1 MLTTQ
6 TIIAAPIVNIEDP
19 TAWLSEPV
27 TYAIHRSGEQLSYY
41 PQLTSNTSNVS
52 TVFEVSIPSM
62 DTIIDRHIY
71 LQMPV
76 TITFAGTAPLGQNLL
91 QTGYDALRAWPL
103 HAIMDT
109 LSISINGNEISQ
121 DQRLIVPY
129 LMRHEGFNQY
139 TNYSLSTTP
148 HYMDPAQTYDQLVG
162 SMRNPLAGYGDTVDG
177 TNTPRGAYP
186 ITVVSNTNTAATIQ
200 ATIIEP
206 LFITP
211 LIWGEA
217 LQKGLSGIDRMVVK
231 VKWSSNLPRIWSHSN
246 AGGSVFST
254 PPAVTLGTPQL
265 NLRWMMPQSIY
276 PQPNVFLY
284 GYDAF
289 RIYPTSTNSSL
300 ASGAS
305 RTVTMNNVQLR
316 TVPDMIFLFA
326 RKRDADLTYLD
337 ADVFAAITNVNITWG
352 VQNGILATATQ
363 ADLYQIARR
372 NGIAMS
378 WETWAGLP
386 IANML
391 GSTNSTI
398 AGAGSILPLR
408 VGMDIPVKA
417 DESPGVS
424 INVNVTITVTITN
437 PSPAAVNYDLF
448 MITID
453 RGAASI
459 LEKRMALETGIIS
472 RADAVNAATV
482 NPTSLYSHQ
491 SVGMY
496 GSGFFDSLW
505 SGIKKAGEFIAKDAI
520 PFITGTVVPGVNA
533 VRSLVGKGFED
544 SYSGMRRYVPSN
556 MARSHDDETMSIRSY
571 RSDESADEHV
581 TGGKLITGTALKRRL
596 DKL

>member
-6 TIIAAPIVNIEDP
+6 SLIPAPIVNIEDP

-41 PQLTSNTSNVS
+41 PQLTSNTSNIG
-52 TVFEVSIPSM
+52 TTFEVSVPSM

-76 TITFAGTAPLGQNLL
+76 TITFTGTAPVGQNLL
-91 QTGYDALRAWPL
+91 QTGYDAFRAWPL

-109 LSISINGNEISQ
+109 VGLSLNGNEISQ

-139 TNYSLSTTP
+139 TNFSLSTTP

-162 SMRNPLAGYGDTVDG
+162 TLRNPLAGYGDTVDG

-186 ITVVSNTNTAATIQ
+186 VTVVSNTNTSATIE

-206 LFITP
+206 LFVTP

-217 LQKGLSGIDRMVVK
+217 LRKGLSGIDRMVLK
-231 VKWSSNLPRIWSHSN
+231 IKWSQNLARIWSHSN
-246 AGGSVFST
+246 AGGSVFTT
-254 PPAVTLGTPQL
+254 PPVVTLGTPQL

-276 PQPNVFLY
+276 PQPDRFIY

-289 RIYPTSTNSSL
+289 RIYPTSTNSVL
-300 ASGAS
+300 AAGAS
-305 RTVTMNNVQLR
+305 RTVTLNNVQLR

-326 RKRDADLTYLD
+326 RKRDTDLTYLD
-337 ADVFAAITNVNITWG
+337 ADSFAAITNVNITWG

-378 WETWAGLP
+378 WETWSGLP

-391 GSTNSTI
+391 GSTNGTVT
-398 AGAGSILPLR
+398 GAGSILPLR

-424 INVNVTITVTITN
+424 INVNVTISVTITN
-437 PSPAAVNYDLF
+437 PSPAGVNYDFF

-453 RGAASI
+453 RGAACI
-459 LEKRMALETGIIS
+459 VEKRMALETGIIS

-482 NPTSLYSHQ
+482 NPTALYSNQ
-491 SVGMY
+491 STGMY
-496 GSGFFDSLW
+496 GSGFFDNLW
-505 SGIKKAGEFIAKDAI
+505 SGIKKAGEFVAKDAL
-520 PFITGTVVPGVNA
+520 PFITNTVIPGVNA
-533 VRSLVGKGFED
+533 VRSLMGKGFND
-544 SYSGMRRYVPSN
+544 SYAGLRQYIPG
-556 MARSHDDETMSIRSY
+556 RSHQQDDDTMSVRSY
-571 RSDESADEHV
+571 RSDESEQSV
-581 TGGKLITGTALKRRL
+581 SGGKLISGTALKRRL